1 MVVKKKETRR
11 TKCEAGEQ
19 QVLRTLPK
27 EISTPPTGGPWPVC
41 VSSPE
46 DSGDFLQESLTVQYR
61 RYMKAE
67 IRFGKLGKYSS
78 DLICAELRIS
88 ISAHIC
94 REPLR
99 CRHRGAESLRV
110 DFHWDV
116 SVMFISFRSD
126 SPCHLVSTQ
135 SIIPSRA
142 HVPCLIWLYG
152 ASPSLAPTSSFPPDI
167 PPLSFLPLP
176 SPPAPPSS
184 LPRISP
190 HHLSSRLL

>member
-1 MVVKKKETRR
+1 MGIKRGHVLGGDGVVALEELMVVKKKETRR

-88 ISAHIC
+88 ISAHILPRTAQMPTSRRRIPQSRFSLGRIC
-94 REPLR
+94 
-99 CRHRGAESLRV
+99 HVHFFSLRLSMSS
-110 DFHWDV
+110 
-116 SVMFISFRSD
+116 SVHAIHYPF
-126 SPCHLVSTQ
+126 
-135 SIIPSRA
+135 
-142 HVPCLIWLYG
+142 
-152 ASPSLAPTSSFPPDI
+152 
-167 PPLSFLPLP
+167 
-176 SPPAPPSS
+176 
-184 LPRISP
+184 
-190 HHLSSRLL
+190 